1 MNGRGFSLFELLV
14 VIAIL
19 AVLAAM
25 SVPRFADF
33 RAAAYDARSQQD
45 LRHLASAQELHR
57 AVHGRYAGSATE
69 ISSFAPSEGVQ
80 LEISNADEQRYA
92 AAADHASGR
101 HRYTWDSERSPPM
114 SSTPQSR
121 EDRSQK

>member
-1 MNGRGFSLFELLV
+1 MNDRGFSLFELLV

-25 SVPRFADF
+25 SVPKFADF

-57 AVHGRYAGSATE
+57 AIHGRYASSAAD
-69 ISSFAPSEGVQ
+69 IASFDASEGVRLQ
-80 LEISNADEQRYA
+80 ISDADDTRYA
-92 AAADHASGR
+92 ASADHPSGAR
-101 HRYTWDSERSPPM
+101 RYIWDSDASPPM
-114 SSTPQSR
+114 SSTVLDSG
-121 EDRSQK
+121 DD

>member
-1 MNGRGFSLFELLV
+1 MNDRGFSLFELLV

-57 AVHGRYAGSATE
+57 AIHGQYAASAADVA
-69 ISSFAPSEGVQ
+69 SFDASEGVR
-80 LEISNADEQRYA
+80 LEISHADDTRYA
-92 AAADHASGR
+92 ASADHPSGGR
-101 HRYTWDSERSPPM
+101 RYIWDIERSPPM
-114 SSTPQSR
+114 SSVVLDTGN
-121 EDRSQK
+121 D